1 MPFEKGT
8 DNRTA
13 RILLRVTEAEKSAI
27 SARAAEAGR
36 SVSDYLRA
44 RGVGQRVH
52 SIADQQTINELRR
65 LGGLLKKVHTDSRGA
80 YSEAT
85 AEALR
90 EVVAAVKRIGG

>member
-13 RILLRVTEAEKSAI
+13 RILLRVTEAEK
-27 SARAAEAGR
+27 AAFHAQASEAGLKLSEYIR
-36 SVSDYLRA
+36 RRLT
-44 RGVGQRVH
+44 GHRVH
-52 SIADQQTINELRR
+52 SIASQQTINELRR